1 MSIVAWDGKTVA
13 ADKRACIADAA
24 MATTKI
30 WRMSDGVV
38 VATTGDFSF
47 GLSMVQ
53 WFMVQCFND
62 GSEKNDWPSFQSTDD
77 WARIIIFEP
86 DQQPYCYERQPVRQV
101 IEDPFM
107 AWGCGREFA
116 LGAMAMG
123 ATAREAVEV
132 ACRFNVYCGNGIDAF
147 DLK

>member
-1 MSIVAWDGKTVA
+1 VSIVAWDGKTVA

-24 MATTKI
+24 MTTTKI
-30 WRMSDGVV
+30 WEMSDGLI

-47 GLSMVQ
+47 GIAMLK
-53 WFMVQCFND
+53 WFED
-62 GSEKNDWPSFQSTDD
+62 GAEEKDWPPFQTTND
-77 WARIIIFEP
+77 WARLIIFDP
-86 DQQPYCYERQPVRQV
+86 LTKPYCYERQPVRQI

-123 ATAREAVEV
+123 ATARKAVEV

-147 DLK
+147 DLR